1 MTELLKLIEQFGPWF
16 ALGLVLFYTEVEK
29 RRGEG
34 RLQRAKEAWQL
45 ESAQKSQEQVDTLNK
60 TLLAVM
66 DERLDEGRA
75 EIEALKNRVNE
86 RDRRVGQLESA
97 LETQRQGFEHKLSE
111 RDSRI
116 QSLESEL
123 ERQKNASNQQ
133 IDDLQGQLL
142 EKGRKIAALEKTAE
156 RVMSLETEAA
166 NSKELIGTLTEALKA
181 ERARHKET
189 QDLRAQEAHT
199 SQLRLADLEA
209 QIALISLRAESAVA
223 GVAEVRQMQTATLD
237 KITDRLTVPPE
248 GKDDAS
254 G

>member
-16 ALGLVLFYTEVEK
+16 ALGLVLFYTELEK
-29 RRGEG
+29 RRGAN
-34 RLQRAKEAWQL
+34 RLQQEKEAWQL
-45 ESAQKSQEQVDTLNK
+45 ESAKQSQQQVDKLNE

-66 DERLDEGRA
+66 DERLDESRA
-75 EIEALKNRVNE
+75 ETEQLKARVNE

-97 LETQRQGFEHKLSE
+97 LETQRQGFEQKLSE

-116 QSLESEL
+116 QSLESDVA
-123 ERQKNASNQQ
+123 RQKAASNQQ

-142 EKGRKIAALEKTAE
+142 EKGRKIALLEKTAA
-156 RVMSLETEAA
+156 RVLVLEEEGA

-189 QDLRAQEAHT
+189 QDLRAQESHAA
-199 SQLRLADLEA
+199 QQRLADLEA
-209 QIALISLRAESAVA
+209 QIALISQRAESAVA

-237 KITDRLTVPPE
+237 KITDKLTIP
-248 GKDDAS
+248 GGQTDGS

>member
-16 ALGLVLFYTEVEK
+16 ALGLVLFYTELEK
-29 RRGEG
+29 RRSKN
-34 RLQRAKEAWQL
+34 RLERDKEAWQL
-45 ESAQKSQEQVDTLNK
+45 ESAKKSQEQVDALNK

-66 DERLDEGRA
+66 DERLDESRA
-75 EIEALKNRVNE
+75 EIEALKSQVNS
-86 RDRRVGQLESA
+86 RDRRVMQLESA
-97 LETQRQGFEHKLSE
+97 LETQRQGFETKLSE
-111 RDSRI
+111 SASRI

-123 ERQKNASNQQ
+123 ARQKDASNQQ

-142 EKGRKIAALEKTAE
+142 EKGRKIAALEKTAA
-156 RVMSLETEAA
+156 RVMALEEEGA

-189 QDLRAQEAHT
+189 QDLRAQESHT
-199 SQLRLADLEA
+199 AQQRLADLEA
-209 QIALISLRAESAVA
+209 QIALISQRTESAVQ

-237 KITDRLTVPPE
+237 KITDKLTIP
-248 GKDDAS
+248 GGQTDGS